1 MTVSTTTTGRR
12 WTRALPT
19 TLALAGVFAV
29 WAAGAVWSF
38 EEQTNYATSLG
49 FVLPWLLPLVLDG
62 LAVSLAALA
71 YAAALDGR
79 AAVLAR
85 LGTLVAVAASATSN
99 AAWAWTR
106 TATRTVAEST
116 TVMPG
121 TPTGGVPTLLEAT
134 HTAAAGAPD
143 VGTVVLAAGVP
154 IAANLAFEVL
164 LSELRRQVQR
174 RRGMPAP
181 VAIPWPR
188 LVRVVLAPWSTF
200 RTWRRVVLDLT
211 AITAPVPAG
220 DVEHHLGVPDAP
232 SPQVAPETGFQAP
245 APPAPRSAPSSG
257 RPRTTRAAP
266 GPVDVAELLLV
277 GRAVA
282 ADLDRRGERL
292 TRRSLVA
299 ELAQRGHP
307 IGTTRAGELL
317 AQLRATA

>member
-1 MTVSTTTTGRR
+1 MTEPTTMTGRR

-19 TLALAGVFAV
+19 TLALTGVFAV

-38 EEQTNYATSLG
+38 EEQSHYATSRG
-49 FVLPWLLPLVLDG
+49 FTLPWLLPLVLDG

-85 LGTLVAVAASATSN
+85 LGTLVAVGASAASN
-99 AAWAWTR
+99 GAWAWTR
-106 TATRTVAEST
+106 TAARAVAEST

-121 TPTGGVPTLLEAT
+121 TPTGGMSTTLAVT

-188 LVRVVLAPWSTF
+188 LVRVVLAPWSTL
-200 RTWRRVVLDLT
+200 REWRRVVLALT
-211 AITAPVPAG
+211 VIPAPAG
-220 DVEHHLGVPDAP
+220 DDGHHQAVPDDP
-232 SPQVAPETGFQAP
+232 NPQVAPTTGFQA
-245 APPAPRSAPSSG
+245 SAEDPSPSSPKRS
-257 RPRTTRAAP
+257 RPARTRTP
-266 GPVDVAELLLV
+266 VVDVAELLLV

-282 ADLDRRGERL
+282 ADLDRRGETL
-292 TRRSLVA
+292 TRRSLIA
-299 ELAQRGHP
+299 ELAERGHP